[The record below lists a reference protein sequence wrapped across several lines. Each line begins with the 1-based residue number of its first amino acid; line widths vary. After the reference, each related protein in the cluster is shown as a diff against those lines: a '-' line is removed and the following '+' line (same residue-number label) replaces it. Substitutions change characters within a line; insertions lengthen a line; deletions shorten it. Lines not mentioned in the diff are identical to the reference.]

1 VVCGAGGRDCGGA
14 GGNAGDVKGPKG
26 DRTVFNAEWNENGRK
41 KRIVVSPEG
50 GVEVEAAK
58 EPRKDA
64 AAAQPR

>member
-1 VVCGAGGRDCGGA
+1 MACGAGDRDRGGA